1 VKLFC
6 VEEDFSPML
15 LAVAKIQLKKYCTTK
30 REFIVF
36 REHFFSDAGGIQEPS
51 GIIEGRIGYDN
62 LPIPCQMRYGYH
74 RDGQIIDAAPL
85 IEGLHQFP
93 SSKCVLEKFTKKKKN
108 ADKKFSDLVY

>member
-1 VKLFC
+1 MKLFC
-6 VEEDFSPML
+6 VEEDFSPIL
-15 LAVAKIQLKKYCTTK
+15 LAVAKIPLKKYCTAR

-36 REHFFSDAGGIQEPS
+36 REHFFSDNAGVQEPS
-51 GIIEGRIGYDN
+51 GIIEGRIGYEN

-93 SSKCVLEKFTKKKKN
+93 STKCVLKNSIQTKTVFSHKF
-108 ADKKFSDLVY
+108 YYQC